1 MARPRKG
8 ETRVS
13 RQARL
18 PVSFLDMAQRVAD
31 YRGVP
36 VGDVIASAGR
46 DRIERAYR
54 RIEENERSDTGH
66 PVA

>member
-8 ETRVS
+8 ETRDS

-18 PVSFLDMAQRVAD
+18 PVSFLEMAQRVAD
-31 YRGVP
+31 HRGVP
-36 VGDVIASAGR
+36 VGDVIANAGKGN
-46 DRIERAYR
+46 IERSYR
-54 RIEENERSDTGH
+54 RIIENEQAETGS